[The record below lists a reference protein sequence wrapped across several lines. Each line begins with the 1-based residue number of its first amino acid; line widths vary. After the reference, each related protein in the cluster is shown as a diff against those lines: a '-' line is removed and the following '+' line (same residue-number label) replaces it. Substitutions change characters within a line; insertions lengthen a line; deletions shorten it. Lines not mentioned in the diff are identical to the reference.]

1 MPAATRVSIPR
12 TVPRLRVS
20 RDCRYGSNS
29 RIPLV
34 CTSSRI
40 SHVIIGAIGSDHNIS
55 KHRRSS
61 ALGCLGHVPGI
72 LAALGPVGSVQTLEM
87 QALPG
92 VTDAATCLGF
102 GRYKPHL
109 GSRRSH

>member
-34 CTSSRI
+34 RTSSRI
-40 SHVIIGAIGSDHNIS
+40 NHVIIGALGSDHNIS

-61 ALGCLGHVPGI
+61 ALGCLANEPGI

-92 VTDAATCLGF
+92 VTDAATCLGS
-102 GRYKPHL
+102 GA
-109 GSRRSH
+109 